1 LNTFLNRYKSDFK
14 ATFNL
19 ALPIITAQVGVML
32 MGFAD
37 TVQVG
42 RMAHGSVQALAA
54 AADANG
60 IFFNIAII
68 GYICLQ
74 VVAPL
79 VSSAQSSNNPGQCK
93 QLLRASVVVSLIMS
107 VICPYSS
114 C

>member
-1 LNTFLNRYKSDFK
+1 
-14 ATFNL
+14 
-19 ALPIITAQVGVML
+19 ML

-68 GYICLQ
+68 GYICT
-74 VVAPL
+74 
-79 VSSAQSSNNPGQCK
+79 SSGATCLIGAILK
-93 QLLRASVVVSLIMS
+93 QPRAM
-107 VICPYSS
+107 
-114 C
+114 